1 MKTRLAYSRTWHA
14 IDIGSDPRSLG
25 RVASSIAM
33 FLMGKHKPIYDP
45 STDCG
50 DYVVAL
56 GCRNLHT
63 TGKKRS
69 QKLYYTHNTRPGSL
83 KSMSME
89 QMIEKWG
96 GAEVLRKAVKGMLP
110 KNRLREKRMA
120 RLKGRHHSLP
130 VFFCLSSVL
139 LIHQQTLLTCLLK
152 QPSKD
157 LSIRIKRILSNST
170 DKTPLS

>member
-1 MKTRLAYSRTWHA
+1 
-14 IDIGSDPRSLG
+14 
-25 RVASSIAM
+25 M

-56 GCRNLHT
+56 GCRNLRT
-63 TGKKRS
+63 TGKKRA

-83 KSMSME
+83 KSMSMD

-120 RLKGRHHSLP
+120 RLKGQYRPLLAHWL
-130 VFFCLSSVL
+130 LLVL
-139 LIHQQTLLTCLLK
+139 LIYERC
-152 QPSKD
+152 
-157 LSIRIKRILSNST
+157 
-170 DKTPLS
+170 